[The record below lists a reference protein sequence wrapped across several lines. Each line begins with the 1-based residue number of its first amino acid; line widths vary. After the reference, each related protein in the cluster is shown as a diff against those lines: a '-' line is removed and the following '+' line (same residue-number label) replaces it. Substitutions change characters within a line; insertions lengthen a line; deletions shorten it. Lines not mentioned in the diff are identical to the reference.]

1 MTVRV
6 AVAQFQTGTDVE
18 ENLLTVLRMVDRAAG
33 ECAPDVL
40 VLPEFLNHVS
50 WYADDADARRV
61 ACPLDGSFLAAIGAK
76 AIEHNCWI
84 MANVTVRRGD
94 VEGLTGSNIL
104 FDRTGAQVVV
114 SDKQVLMG
122 AENDHLVPGTTVTE
136 LAHGDA
142 GILGTYSCM
151 DGVINETPRS
161 LGVRGAQLLLNSLNS
176 FAADEAS
183 LHIPVRAP
191 ENRVFVAAANKVGPL
206 LPPDVTMFVSEKMG
220 VPAAMLQGAGES
232 QIVAPDGTILVMAPT
247 HGEAVVWADLDL
259 SLADDKTRPDGTDV
273 MASRRPSIYAPLAA
287 EPVGRRR
294 PAGATSLR
302 VAVVQPREQVTS
314 ADEVDEVITA
324 AVRGAVGDGVRLI
337 VLPELQGNPSA
348 IQTALAGTHAHVV
361 MSVIDGDAHVGV
373 VVGADGIALRQ
384 ASLHHCGRHPLATAL
399 ADTVE
404 VLDLDWGRLA
414 VLPGGDTIYPE
425 AFRLA
430 ALADVDVVACPTAV
444 IEPWEVATGFRE
456 RAAENKLVVVAAT
469 TPSVAGTSIVCDL
482 PADAQLWGEGRTS
495 TFDGTINDPIV
506 TRAVRAPS
514 TTTAVVHPSRAADRV
529 ITKQTD
535 VVDSRP
541 WQLLGPLT
549 T

>member
-1 MTVRV
+1 MSVRV

-18 ENLLTVLRMVDRAAG
+18 ENLRIVLRMIDEAAAQ
-33 ECAPDVL
+33 CAPDVL

-61 ACPLDGSFLAAIGAK
+61 ACTLDGPFLAAIGERA
-76 AIEHNCWI
+76 AQHQCWI

-94 VEGLTGSNIL
+94 DEGLTGSNIL
-104 FDRTGAQVVV
+104 FDRSGAQAVV

-122 AENDHLVPGTTVTE
+122 AENDHLVPGTTITE
-136 LAHGDA
+136 LVTGDA
-142 GILGTYSCM
+142 GVLGTYSCM

-206 LPPDVTMFVSEKMG
+206 LPPDVTAFVSENMG

-247 HGEAVVWADLDL
+247 HGEAVVWADLEL
-259 SLADDKTRPDGTDV
+259 SVADDKTRPDGTDV
-273 MASRRPSIYAPLAA
+273 MTSRRPSLYRGLSAA
-287 EPVGRRR
+287 PVGRQR
-294 PAGATSLR
+294 PAGAESLP
-302 VAVVQPREQVTS
+302 VAVVQPTEQVAS
-314 ADEVDEVITA
+314 SGEVADAVTRAVAEA
-324 AVRGAVGDGVRLI
+324 AGSGAALI
-337 VLPELQGNPSA
+337 VLPELQGDVAGIA
-348 IQTALAGTHAHVV
+348 IALAGTSSHVV
-361 MSVIDGDAHVGV
+361 MSVLEGEAHIGLVVSADGV
-373 VVGADGIALRQ
+373 VLRQ
-384 ASLHHCGRHPLATAL
+384 PSLHACGRHPLATTL
-399 ADTVE
+399 ADEVV

-430 ALADVDVVACPTAV
+430 ALADVDVVACPTA
-444 IEPWEVATGFRE
+444 ILEPWEVATGFRE
-456 RAAENKLVVVAAT
+456 RAAENRMVVIAAT
-469 TPSVAGTSIVCDL
+469 SPSVAGTSIICDL
-482 PADAQLWGEGRTS
+482 PVDAQLWGASRKTA
-495 TFDGTINDPIV
+495 FDGTINDPIV

-514 TTTAVVHPSRAADRV
+514 TTHATVHPHRAADRT
-529 ITKQTD
+529 ITKLTD

-541 WQLLGPLT
+541 WQLLAPLT